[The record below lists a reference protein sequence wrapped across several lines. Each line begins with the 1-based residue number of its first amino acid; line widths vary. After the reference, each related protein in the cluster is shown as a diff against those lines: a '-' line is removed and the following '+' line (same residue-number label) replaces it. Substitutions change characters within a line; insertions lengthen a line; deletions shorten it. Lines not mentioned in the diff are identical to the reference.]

1 VLVLHQLSG
10 HETSVVCAWY
20 TCFAYCTVCC
30 FQYKISSICI
40 WLKDALLLESLSK
53 AAVTLDQV
61 ESIRIYL
68 RVPYDVIQRVRA
80 EYKDGSLCAVRVIQ
94 EFRNDCELSPS
105 EQDKMVAS
113 ALRQSRL
120 STVAARLYGGK
131 MTC

>member
-1 VLVLHQLSG
+1 MVFIPSCLGICSYQFHTLHCQLFSLTFF
-10 HETSVVCAWY
+10 HVC
-20 TCFAYCTVCC
+20 F
-30 FQYKISSICI
+30 
-40 WLKDALLLESLSK
+40 KDALLLGSLSK
-53 AAVTLDQV
+53 AAVTFDQV
-61 ESIRIYL
+61 ESIGIHL
-68 RVPYDVIQRVRA
+68 WVPYDVIQRVRA
-80 EYKDGSLCAVRVIQ
+80 EYKDTSLCAVRVIQ